1 MWELTSSHLA
11 NLPCF
16 LRVALTI
23 RSPLFILITSALVP
37 CTSVFGIAGKYAFE
51 MGMRGQIAFLSKAR
65 LINHFSA
72 TLRAI
77 VLLNARMGIL
87 EDAARQLINTYYPN
101 ETP

>member
-1 MWELTSSHLA
+1 
-11 NLPCF
+11 
-16 LRVALTI
+16 
-23 RSPLFILITSALVP
+23 
-37 CTSVFGIAGKYAFE
+37 